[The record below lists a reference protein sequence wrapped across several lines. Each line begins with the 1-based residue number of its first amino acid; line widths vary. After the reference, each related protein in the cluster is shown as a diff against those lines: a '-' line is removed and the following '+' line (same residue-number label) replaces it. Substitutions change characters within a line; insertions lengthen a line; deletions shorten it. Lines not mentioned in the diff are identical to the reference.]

1 MNEALE
7 ARLDHL
13 TIELSRRRRQY
24 RTSLR
29 NLIYL
34 AVITL
39 VFFSLYAAILSYKI
53 REIATPS
60 TVALLIA
67 DQLREQFADELKND
81 RVNIRQTAR
90 DMAQTAV
97 LATPVTIH
105 TAGEFARRTME
116 LESESAVLE
125 LADVLAVPL
134 HDPVDRIVSSRE
146 MSFEKIDAMVK
157 RLVDSPAFRQAESQV
172 RMLMF
177 PVPFAFGERLRGIR
191 SKNGSQLTRK
201 DLCDRDF
208 MLCWL
213 FLAENNRYRDT
224 RYAECLMAVTKLVI
238 DCWSESVSG
247 NLPASGQNRM
257 NSSPMQNRAPAIP

>member
-7 ARLDHL
+7 TRLDHL
-13 TIELSRRRRQY
+13 TIELSRRRQQY
-24 RTSLR
+24 RASLR

-39 VFFSLYAAILSYKI
+39 VFFSLYAAVLSYKI

-67 DQLREQFADELKND
+67 DQLREQFAGELKND
-81 RVNIRQTAR
+81 HVNVRQTAR

-97 LATPVTIH
+97 LAMPVTIH
-105 TAGEFARRTME
+105 MAGELARRTME
-116 LESESAVLE
+116 LEAESAVLE
-125 LADVLAVPL
+125 LSEALAVPL
-134 HDPVDRIVSSRE
+134 HDPVDRIISSRE
-146 MSFEKIDAMVK
+146 MPSRTVGKMAEQ
-157 RLVDSPAFRQAESQV
+157 LVDSPSFRRAESGV

-208 MLCWL
+208 VLCWL
-213 FLAENNRYRDT
+213 FLAEKNRYRDT
-224 RYAECLMAVTKLVI
+224 RYAKELMSATKLVI
-238 DCWSESVSG
+238 DSWSESFSG
-247 NLPASGQNRM
+247 GPASDQNKT
-257 NSSPMQNRAPAIP
+257 NSSPIQKSAPVIP

>member
-1 MNEALE
+1 MNETLE
-7 ARLDHL
+7 TRLDHL

-24 RTSLR
+24 RASLR

-39 VFFSLYAAILSYKI
+39 VFFSIYAAILSYKI
-53 REIATPS
+53 REIATPA

-67 DQLREQFADELKND
+67 DQLREQFAGELKND

-90 DMAQTAV
+90 DMAQSAV
-97 LATPVTIH
+97 LAMPVTIH
-105 TAGEFARRTME
+105 SAGELARRTME
-116 LESESAVLE
+116 LEADSAVLE
-125 LADVLAVPL
+125 LADALAVPL
-134 HDPVDRIVSSRE
+134 HDPVDRIISSSE
-146 MSFEKIDAMVK
+146 MPFGTIDAMAE
-157 RLVDSPAFRQAESQV
+157 RLVDSPSFRRAESGV

-208 MLCWL
+208 VLCWL
-213 FLAENNRYRDT
+213 FLAEKNRYLDT
-224 RYAECLMAVTKLVI
+224 RYAEGLMAVTKLVI
-238 DCWSESVSG
+238 DCWLESVSV
-247 NLPASGQNRM
+247 PDQNRM
-257 NSSPMQNRAPAIP
+257 NSSPIQNTAPVIP